1 VISALFQVS
10 IKEIGEAILDATI
23 EENKSESYIVYID
36 TGGTFSDCII
46 LKDGTFVTGKAP
58 TTPKDLSYSFFAAI
72 EAAASE
78 PGLSAKEVLHN
89 TEVLGY
95 GTTEGTNIVVTGTG
109 AARLG
114 LITSRG
120 HEDRI
125 LVMRLRAAGLSR
137 EKAMRIAR
145 ADKPE
150 PLIPRNRIKG
160 VTERI
165 DCFGKVYIP
174 LREDEVRQSVKEL
187 LAEGVDGIAV
197 ALLWSFLNPVHEKRV
212 AEIIEEM
219 APGIPVSLSSVV
231 APLVREYPRT
241 MTTIID
247 LYIGKALKELLE
259 KIRSQLSDH
268 GYHNPL
274 LVMQATG
281 GLARSEI
288 VKPVTTLHSGPV
300 GGFAGVEF
308 MKNLYGF
315 ENAVGCDMGGTSF
328 DVCVSPRGRGEYLR
342 EPIVDRWEISNPM
355 RDITTIGAGG
365 GTMARV
371 EKIGDLL
378 IVGPE
383 SAGAEPG
390 PVCYGRGG
398 TVPTVTDADVVMN
411 RVDPE
416 YFLGGKFKL
425 DRQNALNAIKEQIA
439 GPLKMDAMAAAEGI
453 CKVLDATMGSTLRSA
468 LAIKGADMSQ
478 YALFAYGGA
487 GATHVAGFTAG
498 MNFKEIIIPS
508 FAAVFCAFG
517 ASTADIVHRYESS
530 PFTSIRG
537 IPYDHSTLR
546 FDLTGIKS
554 LDELQHEGL
563 DRFNQIFTELEE
575 RAREDISAEGLKQKE
590 VSFNYEVLA
599 RYGGQ
604 LWELRTRIPVN
615 RVSSV
620 KDLEAIVN
628 AFQEHYYD
636 EYGLQ
641 AMAPRGGLQIVTIA
655 VEVVGS
661 TLKPTLVE
669 LEDAGES
676 ADKALKG
683 ERDVYI
689 DGSFKK
695 CRIYTQGNLLPGN
708 VITGPS
714 IIEGTDTTVVIP
726 GDRKVIVDGYLNM
739 LMRYR

>member
-1 VISALFQVS
+1 
-10 IKEIGEAILDATI
+10 
-23 EENKSESYIVYID
+23 
-36 TGGTFSDCII
+36 
-46 LKDGTFVTGKAP
+46 
-58 TTPKDLSYSFFAAI
+58 
-72 EAAASE
+72 
-78 PGLSAKEVLHN
+78 
-89 TEVLGY
+89 
-95 GTTEGTNIVVTGTG
+95 
-109 AARLG
+109 
-114 LITSRG
+114 
-120 HEDRI
+120 
-125 LVMRLRAAGLSR
+125 
-137 EKAMRIAR
+137 
-145 ADKPE
+145 
-150 PLIPRNRIKG
+150 
-160 VTERI
+160 
-165 DCFGKVYIP
+165 
-174 LREDEVRQSVKEL
+174 
-187 LAEGVDGIAV
+187 
-197 ALLWSFLNPVHEKRV
+197 
-212 AEIIEEM
+212 
-219 APGIPVSLSSVV
+219 
-231 APLVREYPRT
+231 
-241 MTTIID
+241 
-247 LYIGKALKELLE
+247 
-259 KIRSQLSDH
+259 
-268 GYHNPL
+268 
-274 LVMQATG
+274 
-281 GLARSEI
+281 
-288 VKPVTTLHSGPV
+288 
-300 GGFAGVEF
+300 
-308 MKNLYGF
+308 
-315 ENAVGCDMGGTSF
+315 
-328 DVCVSPRGRGEYLR
+328 
-342 EPIVDRWEISNPM
+342 
-355 RDITTIGAGG
+355 
-365 GTMARV
+365 
-371 EKIGDLL
+371 
-378 IVGPE
+378 
-383 SAGAEPG
+383 
-390 PVCYGRGG
+390 
-398 TVPTVTDADVVMN
+398 
-411 RVDPE
+411 
-416 YFLGGKFKL
+416 
-425 DRQNALNAIKEQIA
+425 
-439 GPLKMDAMAAAEGI
+439 MAAAEGI

>member
-1 VISALFQVS
+1 MPYATGEESKSAY
-10 IKEIGEAILDATI
+10 
-23 EENKSESYIVYID
+23 YIVYID

-46 LKDGTFVTGKAP
+46 LKDSTFVSGKAP
-58 TTPKDLSYSFFAAI
+58 TTPKDLSHSFFAAMQ
-72 EAAASE
+72 AAASE
-78 PGLSAKEVLHN
+78 LGQSTEEVLHN
-89 TEVLGY
+89 TAVLGY
-95 GTTEGTNIVVTGTG
+95 STTEGTNIVVTGTG

-120 HEDRI
+120 HEDRT
-125 LVMRLRAAGLSR
+125 LVMRLRAAGLPR

-160 VTERI
+160 VTERV

-174 LREDEVRQSVKEL
+174 LREDEVRQAAKEL
-187 LAEGVDGIAV
+187 LAEGVEGIAV
-197 ALLWSFLNPVHEKRV
+197 ALLWSFLNPIHERRV

-219 APGIPVSLSSVV
+219 APGIPVSLSSEV

-247 LYIGKALKELLE
+247 LYIGKALKKLLE
-259 KIRSQLSDH
+259 KILSQLSDH
-268 GYHNPL
+268 GYQNPL
-274 LVMQATG
+274 LIMQATG

-308 MKNLYGF
+308 MKNLYSF

-328 DVCVSPRGRGEYLR
+328 DVCVSPKGRSEYLR
-342 EPIVDRWEISNPM
+342 EPIVGRWEISNPM
-355 RDITTIGAGG
+355 RDITTIGGGG

-371 EKIGDLL
+371 EKIGGLL

-411 RVDPE
+411 RIDPE

-425 DRQNALNAIKEQIA
+425 DRQKALSAIKEQIA
-439 GPLKMDAMAAAEGI
+439 DPLKMDVMAAAEGI
-453 CKVLDATMGSTLRSA
+453 CKVIDANTGSTLRSA
-468 LAIKGADMSQ
+468 LAIRGADISQ
-478 YALFAYGGA
+478 YVLFAYGGA
-487 GATHVAGFTAG
+487 GPTHVAGFTAG

-517 ASTADIVHRYESS
+517 ASTADIVHRYEAS
-530 PFTSIRG
+530 PFTSIRD

-546 FDLTGIKS
+546 FDLAGVKS

-575 RAREDISAEGLKQKE
+575 RAIEDIRAERLKEKE
-590 VSFNYEVLA
+590 VRFNYEVLA

-604 LWELRTRIPVN
+604 LWELRARIPVN
-615 RVSSV
+615 RVDSV
-620 KDLEAIVN
+620 KDLEAIVK
-628 AFQEHYYD
+628 AFQERYYD

-641 AMAPRGGLQIVTIA
+641 AMAPRGGLQIVTIV

-661 TLKPTLVE
+661 TLKPTLIE
-669 LEDAGES
+669 LKDAGEN
-676 ADKALKG
+676 AEKALKG
-683 ERDVYI
+683 EREVYL
-689 DGSFKK
+689 DGSFKRCK
-695 CRIYTQGNLLPGN
+695 IYNRDNLLPGN
-708 VITGPS
+708 VIPGPS

-726 GDRKVIVDGYLNM
+726 EYMKVVVDGYLNM